1 MSSPRRM
8 LESIWNDDI
17 AKLEAFIGTKMELKL
32 KNLPQSAVYK
42 KTPWAAPN
50 WPAHLDSI
58 NHKWSKNEPSPAEKY
73 ATAFGL
79 DVKSFMDK
87 VSAQNGV
94 DSRKLDTVCA
104 KRAGATSGYC
114 IPTWYGICD
123 AWAPASIFE
132 QEPNCPVT
140 FNGVTFQPMDV
151 KALVTDVYD
160 NVNVSAVYAGERY
173 YGTDDSIDEY
183 GSHTDYTYRDLNPGL
198 LHIVA
203 TNLSGLLKKTFIIDR
218 DAGAEVWNQPVV
230 SFKVNK
236 QTTLTPEKAAQK
248 FGAQEYSWNN
258 ESKSIVYTNARL
270 SWINET
276 YTDGGLVASGLIK
289 KFTVGA
295 TYDYLLELD
304 EDQNIAGETKTRHRH
319 QN

>member
-1 MSSPRRM
+1 
-8 LESIWNDDI
+8 
-17 AKLEAFIGTKMELKL
+17 
-32 KNLPQSAVYK
+32 
-42 KTPWAAPN
+42 
-50 WPAHLDSI
+50 
-58 NHKWSKNEPSPAEKY
+58 
-73 ATAFGL
+73 
-79 DVKSFMDK
+79 
-87 VSAQNGV
+87 
-94 DSRKLDTVCA
+94 
-104 KRAGATSGYC
+104 
-114 IPTWYGICD
+114 
-123 AWAPASIFE
+123 
-132 QEPNCPVT
+132 
-140 FNGVTFQPMDV
+140 MDV
-151 KALVTDVYD
+151 KALMTDVYD

-203 TNLSGLLKKTFIIDR
+203 TNLLGLLKKTFIIDR
-218 DAGAEVWNQPVV
+218 DAGAEVWNHPVV

-236 QTTLTPEKAAQK
+236 QTTMTPEKAAQK

-304 EDQNIAGETKTRHRH
+304 EDQNIIGGEWLYGSNDNHPDFLWLLQGKPKPDTVTKTDLKYADVTMLLKKATACSNSEPPRL
-319 QN
+319 

>member
-1 MSSPRRM
+1 
-8 LESIWNDDI
+8 
-17 AKLEAFIGTKMELKL
+17 
-32 KNLPQSAVYK
+32 
-42 KTPWAAPN
+42 
-50 WPAHLDSI
+50 
-58 NHKWSKNEPSPAEKY
+58 
-73 ATAFGL
+73 
-79 DVKSFMDK
+79 MDK

-104 KRAGATSGYC
+104 KRAGATLGYC

-151 KALVTDVYD
+151 KALMTDVYD

-230 SFKVNK
+230 SFK
-236 QTTLTPEKAAQK
+236 
-248 FGAQEYSWNN
+248 
-258 ESKSIVYTNARL
+258 SIVYTNARL

-276 YTDGGLVASGLIK
+276 YTDGGLNIIGGEWLYGSNDNHPDFLWLLQGK
-289 KFTVGA
+289 PKPDTVTKTDLKYA
-295 TYDYLLELD
+295 DVTMLLEKATACSNSEPPRL
-304 EDQNIAGETKTRHRH
+304 
-319 QN
+319 